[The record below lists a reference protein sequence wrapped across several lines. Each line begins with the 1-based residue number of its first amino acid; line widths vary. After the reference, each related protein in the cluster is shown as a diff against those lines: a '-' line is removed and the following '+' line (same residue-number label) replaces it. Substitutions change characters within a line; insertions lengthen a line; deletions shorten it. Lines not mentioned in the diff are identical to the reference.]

1 MRSLIF
7 ILIFA
12 AAAIGQTAATPVKAL
27 LYYPNEP
34 KPEVVLLPEEKDIPA
49 LKWTWDIDGGCLRY
63 NQGEDRIT
71 FCGTFKIIRKK
82 NE

>member
-1 MRSLIF
+1 MRSLTL
-7 ILIFA
+7 ILILA
-12 AAAIGQTAATPVKAL
+12 AAAIGQTATPVKAL
-27 LYYPNEP
+27 LYYPNEA
-34 KPEVVLLPEEKDIPA
+34 KPEVVLLPDEKNTPTM
-49 LKWTWDIDGGCLRY
+49 KWTWDIDGGCLRY